1 MLLQRL
7 IDEFKDYFRLKFQ
20 ITFKGTI
27 HTYLGVLHTLLDTN
41 QLQLTRTKLL
51 NLMFE
56 ELGISSTT
64 PYDTAAIEYSS
75 EADLDGLYPGENYRN
90 IGGLILYCLHSRI
103 LLP

>member
-1 MLLQRL
+1 
-7 IDEFKDYFRLKFQ
+7 
-20 ITFKGTI
+20 
-27 HTYLGVLHTLLDTN
+27 
-41 QLQLTRTKLL
+41 
-51 NLMFE
+51 MFE

-75 EADLDGLYPGENYRN
+75 EADPDGLYPGENYRS